1 MTLRAAALL
10 LTLLSLTASNA
21 YASTKHAADM
31 VTPDLLTAD
40 LVTDPDADPLM
51 VSTSQF
57 APANVSPGKR
67 MPALLD
73 TTLDTALY
81 TSVVAWRTLD
91 YFSTEQCLRS
101 AHCRESQ
108 LPAWLVQSKPTFIAF
123 EAGSAAGEIVASR
136 WLHARGHG
144 RMARTLD
151 MVSVTCGTWS
161 VAHNYAIQSR

>member
-10 LTLLSLTASNA
+10 LTLLSLTAATA
-21 YASTKHAADM
+21 YASAKHAADM
-31 VTPDLLTAD
+31 VAPDLVAPD
-40 LVTDPDADPLM
+40 LVSDPMM
-51 VSTSQF
+51 VSTSQLT
-57 APANVSPGKR
+57 PAAVSPGKR

-81 TSVVAWRTLD
+81 TSVVVWRTLD

-101 AHCRESQ
+101 ANCRESQ

-136 WLHARGHG
+136 WLHARGHA
-144 RMARTLD
+144 RMARAFDL
-151 MVSVTCGTWS
+151 VSVTCGTWS